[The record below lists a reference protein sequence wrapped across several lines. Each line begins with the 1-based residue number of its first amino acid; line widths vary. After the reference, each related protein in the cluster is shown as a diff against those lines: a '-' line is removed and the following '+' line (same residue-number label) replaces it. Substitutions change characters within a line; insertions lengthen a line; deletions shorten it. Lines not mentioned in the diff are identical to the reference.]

1 MNDSSKL
8 SNKFEQIAAQNLQA
22 GRDLNIGNI
31 NQNINIPKSSA
42 PDSVPQNIP
51 YSGAARFVGR
61 SNELKTLHKELQRT
75 ERVIISAISGMGG
88 IGKTELAIQYA
99 QQYIHNYS
107 GGVCWLRA
115 RGMSINAQIVEFA
128 RLNLNLEVPL
138 EISGEQLNLKQQVE
152 WCIQHWHWS
161 EKPVLLIL
169 DDVTH
174 LADLREIAQIISKRF
189 RVLVTTRQRNL
200 DASFSELSLD
210 ILSPQEALE
219 LLATLIGNE
228 RIEREVSSA
237 EYLCEWLGYLPLG
250 LELIGRYLAEDPD
263 LSLSTV
269 LEKLETQRLKNEALD
284 LDEQNIQEKYVMTAQ
299 RGVRAAFE
307 LTWQELITI
316 EVNSER
322 LLDQI
327 NPFKIFYG
335 KKNTDASQV
344 ALLSSLFALEPF
356 PWSLVELIAESLKWQ
371 EKDVENAK
379 KNLYKR
385 HLIQR
390 VAENYYKVHP
400 LIKEFLQL
408 KLEKAKSSILIKQ
421 SFATLMARIGQNIFH
436 CENYQEYNTFSSV
449 ISHMAEVDKSL
460 TDFLQDD
467 DLVWVFT
474 GIGQFYKH
482 GQLDFNLAEF
492 WYKRCLNITQK
503 RLGVHRNVADSFY
516 NLGLLYEKK
525 CCYLEAENC
534 HVKAL
539 EIYEKCL
546 GSKHP
551 QIASSLTCLA
561 DIYFAQGLYDK
572 AETLYMEGLKIREEV
587 LGKEHPE
594 VVKSIRGVMQLY
606 FSQNRLHEAE
616 FLLNQALNIRDSRLV
631 EKYPDDVASLI
642 GNLASIYGLQYH
654 YEKSENLLLKSLE
667 IWNKYGGISEGTV
680 TALSN
685 LASIYREQKRYSE
698 ATSIHLQAVE
708 LLQELVGEEHFQVAI
723 ELARLAETH
732 SAMGKYDIA
741 ESTCLQAL
749 ERLRN
754 IWGKTHLDIAN
765 ILGKLGRIYFE
776 CEQFSKAESSYQEA
790 LNILQSLSKNNNY
803 QPLFEQLF
811 DYINILGLASY
822 KQGKYKQA
830 EALYNKV
837 LKIQKDKF
845 GIEHTDT
852 ALIFHNLSALYD
864 EWGKLE
870 QAIPLCLKAQKIWEK
885 TIGIKDPLF
894 ARSLD
899 RLAGIYIRQDKLTDA
914 KKLYEEALCIREET
928 LGLEHPDTISTRQSL
943 EKIIN

>member
-174 LADLREIAQIISKRF
+174 LPDLREIAQILSKRF

-200 DASFSELSLD
+200 DASFSELPLD

-219 LLATLIGNE
+219 LLTALIGNE

-263 LSLSTV
+263 LLISTV
-269 LEKLETQRLKNEALD
+269 LERLKTQRLENEALD
-284 LDEQNIQEKYVMTAQ
+284 LDEQHIQEKYMITAQ

-307 LTWQELITI
+307 LTWQELIPK

-322 LLDQI
+322 LLDRI
-327 NPFKIFYG
+327 NPLKTFSS
-335 KKNTDASQV
+335 KKNIDVSQI
-344 ALLSSLFALEPF
+344 ALILSLFALEPF
-356 PWSLVELIAESLKWQ
+356 PWSLVEIVAGSLKWQ
-371 EKDVENAK
+371 LKDIENAK
-379 KNLYKR
+379 KSLYKR

-390 VAENYYKVHP
+390 VEENYYKLHP
-400 LIKEFLQL
+400 LIRDFLQL
-408 KLEKAKSSILIKQ
+408 KLEKAKSSTLMKQ

-436 CENYQEYNTFSSV
+436 CENHQEYQPFLSV
-449 ISHMAEVDKSL
+449 TSHMAEAYNSL
-460 TDFLQDD
+460 TNFFKDN
-467 DLVWVFT
+467 DLYWLLF
-474 GIGQFYKH
+474 GLGQFYEH
-482 GQLDFNLAEF
+482 GQLDVNFAEF
-492 WYKRCLNITQK
+492 WYKECIQITQQ
-503 RLGVHRNVADSFY
+503 RLGTHRSVADSFN
-516 NLGLLYEKK
+516 NLGLFYEKK
-525 CCYLEAENC
+525 CCYSEAE
-534 HVKAL
+534 HYHLKAL

-546 GSKHP
+546 GNKHP

-561 DIYFAQGLYDK
+561 DIYFAQALYDK
-572 AETLYMEGLKIREEV
+572 AEPLYVAGLKIREGV
-587 LGKEHPE
+587 LGKEHPK
-594 VVKSIRGVMQLY
+594 VVNSIRGLFQLY
-606 FSQNRLHEAE
+606 LDQDRLDDAE
-616 FLLNQALNIRDSRLV
+616 ILLNNAIQVRDSKLV

-642 GNLASIYGLQYH
+642 ANLATIYGLQLS
-654 YEKSENLLLKSLE
+654 YEKAENLLLKSLE
-667 IWNKYGGISEGTV
+667 IWYEYGIRTSTA

-685 LASIYREQKRYSE
+685 LAGIYREQKRHNE
-698 ATSIHLQAVE
+698 AESTHLQAIE
-708 LLQELVGEEHFQVAI
+708 ILKYIHGEENPEMAVG
-723 ELARLAETH
+723 LAQLAGTY
-732 SAMGKYDIA
+732 SRIGKYDFA
-741 ESTCLQAL
+741 ESTYLQAL
-749 ERLRN
+749 EILRK
-754 IWGKTHLDIAN
+754 IWDNNHIEIAK
-765 ILGKLGRIYFE
+765 ILNQLGIISF
-776 CEQFSKAESSYQEA
+776 YQEA
-790 LNILQSLSKNNNY
+790 LDIGQIILGEDSCL
-803 QPLFEQLF
+803 LFE
-811 DYINILGLASY
+811 YINNLGLAFY
-822 KQGKYKQA
+822 KQEKYEDAKK
-830 EALYNKV
+830 LYETA
-837 LKIQKDKF
+837 LKIQENQF
-845 GIEHTDT
+845 GIEHSDT

-864 EWGKLE
+864 EWNKSE
-870 QAIPLCLKAQKIWEK
+870 KAIPLCLKAQEIWEK
-885 TIGIKDPLF
+885 TIGRKDPLF

-899 RLAGIYIRQDKLTDA
+899 RLAGIYVRQGKLTDA
-914 KKLYEEALCIREET
+914 KKLYEEALSIREET
-928 LGLEHPDTISTRQSL
+928 LGLEHPDTINTRQSL